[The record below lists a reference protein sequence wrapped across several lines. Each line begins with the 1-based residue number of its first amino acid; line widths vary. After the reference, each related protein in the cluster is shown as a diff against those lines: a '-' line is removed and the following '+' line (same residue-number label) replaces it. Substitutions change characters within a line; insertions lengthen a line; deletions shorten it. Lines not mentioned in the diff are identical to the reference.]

1 MNFTREDAKRL
12 INDLPKVY
20 KEMSE
25 QEFFRWYGR
34 KPQKYEAVP
43 IVVADVKIA
52 YVKKKGV
59 HEPVP
64 EFVLITDENIHTVLV
79 DQVSTKKLIED
90 YYEKLKWRQKGAAL
104 ESLYTY
110 ANQELKWRS
119 EVDVSKLVGSILEL
133 HANFDKAIEML
144 APIDI
149 TNTPKTK
156 YTQIQRTVERISN
169 RTLTVEF
176 FVSEGGFDSARVIPH
191 LSAKPG
197 VSGLFKMIQDQDY
210 RVLANTFYGTL
221 TDTTFKAIYS
231 DNTGVIN
238 KYLSKLDAFGLAD
251 AKRIVDFSNDLLKNT
266 YEKYN
271 VTVGESYNVIAKLS
285 SDLTT

>member
-43 IVVADVKIA
+43 IEVADVRIA
-52 YVKKKGV
+52 YVNKKGL

-64 EFVLITDENIHTVLV
+64 EFVLVTEENIHTVLV

-90 YYEKLKWRQKGAAL
+90 FYEKLKWRKKGEAL
-104 ESLYTY
+104 ESLYSY

-119 EVDVSKLVGSILEL
+119 DVDVSKLIRSIIEL
-133 HANFDKAIEML
+133 HVNFDKAVKML
-144 APIDI
+144 SPIDI
-149 TNTPKTK
+149 TNTPKEG
-156 YTQIQRTVERISN
+156 YRHIQATVERVSH

-176 FVSEGGFDSARVIPH
+176 FLSEGGFDNVRVIPH
-191 LSAKPG
+191 KSAKPG
-197 VSGLFKMIQDQDY
+197 VAGLFKMIQDEDY
-210 RVLANTFYGTL
+210 TVLINRLYGTMNE
-221 TDTTFKAIYS
+221 TTLKAIS
-231 DNTGVIN
+231 TANIGVIN
-238 KYLSKLDAFGLAD
+238 KNLSRLDAFGLAD
-251 AKRIVDFSNDLLKNT
+251 VKRIVDFSNKLLTET
-266 YEKYN
+266 YEIYN
-271 VTVGESYNVIAKLS
+271 KTVEKSTSEIIKLRS
-285 SDLTT
+285 PLTI

>member
-64 EFVLITDENIHTVLV
+64 EFVLVTEENIHTVLV
-79 DQVSTKKLIED
+79 DQVATKKLIED

-104 ESLYTY
+104 ESLYAY

-144 APIDI
+144 SPIDI

-156 YTQIQRTVERISN
+156 YNQIQSAVEKVSN
-169 RTLTVEF
+169 KTLTVEF
-176 FVSEGGFDSARVIPH
+176 FVSEGGFDSARVILH

-197 VSGLFKMIQDQDY
+197 VSGLFKLIQDQDY
-210 RVLANTFYGTL
+210 RLLVNRLYGTVN
-221 TDTTFKAIYS
+221 DTTFKAIYS

-238 KYLSKLDAFGLAD
+238 KYLSKLDALGLAE

-285 SDLTT
+285 SDLTM